1 MIPGLVRFTALC
13 CSIVVLAGVASPA
26 ASPAPGGAAAGQ
38 TALSRLTPAQ
48 RVVFEAY
55 LAALTRSDYPAA
67 FALLTREEQ
76 RYFGNAQNF
85 ASGFMADGLK
95 IFSHQAIGL
104 TPFPGGVVVSVNES
118 FQFTDPGHGIPV
130 KAKGRVDY
138 GLINEGGKVRIKDP
152 SHPWLAVVP
161 KNATVTQDGLR
172 VTVNKVSFF
181 TGRVEVMLTF
191 ANIADT
197 TVTLLPYGRS
207 VLHDDTGNTY
217 RPIETKLPG
226 LTDRNLRL
234 GLRLPSDAQY
244 TGALTF
250 VTPNRLTPKSLSL
263 ILAPQLR
270 DGADAPFE
278 VDLPIALGS

>member
-1 MIPGLVRFTALC
+1 MILGLVRSVAFCGGIALFA
-13 CSIVVLAGVASPA
+13 VA
-26 ASPAPGGAAAGQ
+26 ASSAAGSGPTSPPQ
-38 TALSRLTPAQ
+38 PALTHLSQAQRSVFDAYLGALSRG
-48 RVVFEAY
+48 
-55 LAALTRSDYPAA
+55 DYAAA
-67 FALLTREEQ
+67 FALLTREER
-76 RYFGNAQNF
+76 RYFGSPENF
-85 ASGFMADGLK
+85 ASGFVADGLK
-95 IFSHQAIGL
+95 ISSYKAIGL
-104 TPFPGGVVVSVNES
+104 TPFSGGVVVSVSED
-118 FQFTDPGHGIPV
+118 FQFNDPGHAIPV

-138 GLINEGGKVRIKDP
+138 GLINEDGKVRVKDP

-181 TGRVEVMLTF
+181 TGRVEVLLTF
-191 ANIADT
+191 SNIADT

-207 VLHDDTGNTY
+207 VLRDAAGTAYH
-217 RPIETKLPG
+217 PIETKLPG

-250 VTPNRLTPKSLSL
+250 LTPNRFTPQSLSL
-263 ILAPQLR
+263 TIAPQLR

-278 VDLPIALGS
+278 VDLPIALRS